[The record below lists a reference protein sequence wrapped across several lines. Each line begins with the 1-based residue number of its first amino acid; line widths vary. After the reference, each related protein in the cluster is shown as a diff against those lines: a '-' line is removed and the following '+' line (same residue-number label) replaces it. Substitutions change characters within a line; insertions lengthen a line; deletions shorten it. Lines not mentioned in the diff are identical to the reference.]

1 MKVIMVPVAGRP
13 ECETALKQAFGLA
26 KAFDGN
32 VIGCHLRE
40 GENGAGNRKAQ
51 LRILSG
57 KTHSER
63 KGARQAEAVGKAAEK
78 LFLQAADEHSFEICK
93 RAKVGIER
101 SAQWF
106 EIGGDIDKLFPIVGP
121 VADLSVVSRP
131 KSSSKGRANEFMLS
145 AVMHSG
151 KPVLVMP
158 QRSIP
163 VVGKRV
169 LIAWDQSVDAARAV
183 AAALPLLRNAEQV
196 VICSAGRENQPGP
209 KSSSLAQ
216 FLAYHDIKAEREST
230 KGRNI
235 PEDLESACKE
245 HKSDLMVMGA
255 YTRSRMSEIWF
266 GGVTEHML
274 FKSSRAIFAYHS

>member
-26 KAFDGN
+26 KAFEGN
-32 VIGCHLRE
+32 VMGCHLRA
-40 GENGAGNRKAQ
+40 GENGARNRKAQ

-57 KTHSER
+57 KTHAER

-78 LFLQAADEHSFEICK
+78 LFLEAADKHDFELCK
-93 RAKVGIER
+93 RARVGAER
-101 SAQWF
+101 TAQWF

-131 KSSSKGRANEFMLS
+131 KSSSKGRGNEFMLS

-151 KPVLVMP
+151 KPVLVVP

-163 VVGKRV
+163 VVGKRM
-169 LIAWDQSVDAARAV
+169 LIAWDQSVDAARSV
-183 AAALPLLRNAEQV
+183 AAALPLLQRAEEV
-196 VICSAGRENQPGP
+196 VICSSGPENQPGP

-216 FLAYHDIKAEREST
+216 YLAYHGIKAEREKT
-230 KGRNI
+230 KGRDI
-235 PEDLESACKE
+235 PGDLEGTCKE
-245 HKSDLMVMGA
+245 HKIDLMVMGA

-274 FKSSRAIFAYHS
+274 FKTSRAIFAFHS